1 MAEAQKVDPDTKRII
16 PVLTKPDLIDVGAE
30 ESVKELLLGLKT
42 DRFHMGFHMA
52 KGRGQEALNNKET
65 IEEGMEKDEAF
76 FRDTE
81 PWRSVE
87 DKKLLTTKSLRIKLG
102 ELQMRLIRSSFNEIV
117 AEMKDK
123 RD

>member
-1 MAEAQKVDPDTKRII
+1 VDFHNSQIMAEAQKVDPDTKRII

-42 DRFHMGFHMA
+42 DRFQMGFHMA
-52 KGRGQEALNNKET
+52 KGRGQEVLNNKET
-65 IEEGMEKDEAF
+65 IEEGIEKEEAS

-87 DKKLLTTKSLRIKLG
+87 DKNLLTTRAFASSLVSYRCA
-102 ELQMRLIRSSFNEIV
+102 SF
-117 AEMKDK
+117 A
-123 RD
+123 RR